1 MKVVEINTVN
11 YGSTGKI
18 MFQVAELLRKNGNEV
33 VTYSTNV
40 YSRGSYRKVDKSI
53 PEHRYY
59 GSFFENFVHC
69 LLAHFTGKNGSYSR
83 FATYRLV
90 RRLKKYKPDVVHLH
104 NLHAFC
110 INLPIL
116 FKYLKKSGVRVIWT
130 LHDCWSFTGHCP
142 HFDMIGCDK
151 WKEGCCE
158 CPQYNNG
165 YLKTFVDGSK
175 KSWKLKKKYFT
186 GLNDMT
192 IVTPSKWLAGLVKQ
206 SYLKDYPVQVI
217 YNGIDLSVFKPTPSD
232 FRKRYGLENKY
243 IVLGVAFGW
252 GEKKGLDMIIEL
264 GKRLNADEY
273 AIVLVGTNA
282 EVDEGLP
289 KDIISIHRTQD
300 QIELAQIYTAADV
313 FVNPTRED
321 TYPTVNMESIAC
333 GTPVVTFD
341 TGGSPECIDD
351 KTGVV
356 VPKNNIDALEKE
368 IIRICETKPFSEDD
382 CLNRA
387 KEFDMNDRFQE
398 YVDLY

>member
-18 MFQVAELLRKNGNEV
+18 MFQVAELLRKNGNDV

-40 YSRGSYRKVDKSI
+40 YSRGEYRKVDKSI
-53 PEHRYY
+53 VGHRYY

-83 FATYRLV
+83 FATHRLV
-90 RRLKKYKPDVVHLH
+90 RQLKKYNPDVVHLH

-110 INLPIL
+110 INVPIL
-116 FKYLKKSGVRVIWT
+116 FKYLKKHDIRVIWT

-142 HFDMIGCDK
+142 YFDMIGCDK
-151 WKEGCCE
+151 WKDGCYE
-158 CPQYNNG
+158 CPQYDRG

-175 KSWKLKKKYFT
+175 KNWKLKKKYLT
-186 GLNDMT
+186 GLKDMT
-192 IVTPSKWLAGLVKQ
+192 IVTPSKWLAELVKQ
-206 SYLKDYPVQVI
+206 SYLKDYPVRVI
-217 YNGIDLSVFKPTPSD
+217 YNGIDLNVFKPTSSD
-232 FRKRYGLENKY
+232 FRKKYGLEKKH

-252 GEKKGLDMIIEL
+252 GERKGLDMFIEL

-273 AIVLVGTNA
+273 AIALVGTSV
-282 EVDEGLP
+282 EVDMRLP
-289 KDIISIHRTQD
+289 ENIISIHRTQN
-300 QIELAQIYTAADV
+300 QIELAEIYTAADV

-321 TYPTVNMESIAC
+321 NYPTVNMESIAC

-356 VPKNNIDALEKE
+356 VPKNDIDALEKE

-387 KEFDMNDRFQE
+387 KEFDMSDRFQE